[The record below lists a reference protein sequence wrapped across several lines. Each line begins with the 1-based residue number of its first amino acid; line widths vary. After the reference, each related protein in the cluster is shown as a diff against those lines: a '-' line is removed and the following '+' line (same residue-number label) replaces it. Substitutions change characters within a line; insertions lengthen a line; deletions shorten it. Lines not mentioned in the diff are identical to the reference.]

1 MCGVLFWVGVGG
13 GGGRTIEKTEVSGNS
28 SGGVVGEGKSP

>member
-1 MCGVLFWVGVGG
+1 MGLFFG

-28 SGGVVGEGKSP
+28 SGGVVREGGSP